1 VAAAAL
7 FAILD
12 TGGSVMQVRADVPSE
27 MIFITQGI
35 IVVLVA
41 TSVILTRWM
50 DARATTRRAA
60 VEREDD
66 AVR

>member
-1 VAAAAL
+1 
-7 FAILD
+7 
-12 TGGSVMQVRADVPSE
+12 MQVRAGVPSW
-27 MIFITQGI
+27 MSFITQGI